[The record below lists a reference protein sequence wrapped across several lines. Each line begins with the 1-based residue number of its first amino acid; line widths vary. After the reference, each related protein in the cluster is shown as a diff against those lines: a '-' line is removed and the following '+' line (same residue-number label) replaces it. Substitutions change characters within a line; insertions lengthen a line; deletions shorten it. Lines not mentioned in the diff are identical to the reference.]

1 MRKTIIAIVCFV
13 MCISI
18 LACTSNNNN
27 PTPVPKETPTVAP
40 TEAPT
45 NTPEPVITIV
55 KEWQTTINLM
65 DALSEADFPAYDGE
79 PINISI
85 GYKFNEDGTYVR
97 IADKESYMTAMDKYV
112 DILLAFLKQ
121 MAVMGVEDGEEIT
134 DEKLCEVLE
143 IESFD
148 AFKQQTKDELV
159 EEIVWE
165 YNGTYTFENNV
176 LSFYNID
183 DETVAQVFNV
193 SLTENS
199 LSLNE
204 ITTQNDNAD
213 MIMTISDGMLP
224 LVFYS
229 K

>member
-1 MRKTIIAIVCFV
+1 MKKIIIAIVCFI

-55 KEWQTTINLM
+55 KDWQTTVNLM
-65 DALSEADFPAYDGE
+65 DSLAEADFPSYDGE
-79 PINISI
+79 PINITIS
-85 GYKFNEDGTYVR
+85 YKFNEDGTYVR

-112 DILLAFLKQ
+112 DIILAFLKQ

-148 AFKQQTKDELV
+148 AFKQQTKDELL

-213 MIMTISDGMLP
+213 MVMTISDGMLP

>member
-1 MRKTIIAIVCFV
+1 MKKLIILIMVLVLGLSLF
-13 MCISI
+13 
-18 LACTSNNNN
+18 ACNNNN
-27 PTPVPKETPTVAP
+27 TATPVPKETPTIAP

-45 NTPEPVITIV
+45 NTPEPIITIV

-97 IADKESYMTAMDKYV
+97 IADKETYLTAMDKYV

-134 DEKLCEVLE
+134 DEKLCEILE

-165 YNGTYTFENNV
+165 YNGAYTFENDV